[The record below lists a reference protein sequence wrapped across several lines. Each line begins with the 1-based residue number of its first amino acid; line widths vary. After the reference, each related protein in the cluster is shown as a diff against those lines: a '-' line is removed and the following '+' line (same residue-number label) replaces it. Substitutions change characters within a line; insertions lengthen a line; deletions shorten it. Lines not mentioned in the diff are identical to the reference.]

1 MRPQAAVQRL
11 GPVLEPVLFHPGVA
25 ATYAKPSVKLLTGFS
40 PDRGRRICVGG
51 FSLECLCQMR
61 PASGGLFLLVSVA
74 YGIVQLL
81 AVLLSHENMADVRLS
96 PNANSDLER
105 LCVILAC
112 GKILLAS
119 GFLSLLCSSAVF
131 IDTPILAAY

>member
-1 MRPQAAVQRL
+1 MGL
-11 GPVLEPVLFHPGVA
+11 
-25 ATYAKPSVKLLTGFS
+25 
-40 PDRGRRICVGG
+40 
-51 FSLECLCQMR
+51 
-61 PASGGLFLLVSVA
+61 ASGGLSLLVSVA

-81 AVLLSHENMADVRLS
+81 AVLLSLENMADVRLS
-96 PNANSDLER
+96 PNANSDVER

-131 IDTPILAAY
+131 IDDHDIGSLLSRFQRST